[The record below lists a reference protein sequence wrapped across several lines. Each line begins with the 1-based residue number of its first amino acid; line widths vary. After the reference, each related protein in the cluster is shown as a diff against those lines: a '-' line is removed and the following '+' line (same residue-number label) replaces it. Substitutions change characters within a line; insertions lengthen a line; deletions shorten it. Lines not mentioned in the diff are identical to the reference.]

1 MIEKRLRLLGLLGVI
16 SLLSY
21 SAFVFISPFFYP
33 GYDWL
38 SSAVSDLCAADAPSL
53 SVANRLNALFGPC
66 GVVSATAVWV
76 ASARNRS
83 KLLKSGVSSF
93 LIMEWVCYVGYEL
106 FPWISGDSSS
116 SFGNIMHL
124 LVTVLVV
131 LFSILSMVLIALSGK
146 MSGISSLS
154 VWALSALIMMTLG
167 AIGTGVM
174 PKAVFGLFERFSTF
188 STVIFNAILGLYL
201 YWGKLT
207 PSIPR
212 ENNPIS

>member
-1 MIEKRLRLLGLLGVI
+1 MIEKRLRLLGLLGVV

-21 SAFVFISPFFYP
+21 STFVFISPFFYP

-38 SSAVSDLCAADAPSL
+38 SFAVSDLCAADAPSL

-154 VWALSALIMMTLG
+154 VWAFSALLMMTIG

>member
-1 MIEKRLRLLGLLGVI
+1 MIEKRLRLLGLWGVI

-38 SSAVSDLCAADAPSL
+38 SSAVSDLCATDAPSL

-106 FPWISGDSSS
+106 FPWVSGESAS

-124 LVTVLVV
+124 IVTVAVVV
-131 LFSILSMVLIALSGK
+131 LSILSMVLIALSGRK
-146 MSGISSLS
+146 SGIPSIS
-154 VWALSALIMMTLG
+154 VWALSALLTMTIG
-167 AIGTGVM
+167 AIGSGLM

-201 YWGKLT
+201 FSGKLT
-207 PSIPR
+207 PPIPKK
-212 ENNPIS
+212 NNPIT

>member
-38 SSAVSDLCAADAPSL
+38 SSAVSDLCATDAPSL

-106 FPWISGDSSS
+106 FPWVSGESAS

-124 LVTVLVV
+124 IVTVAVVV
-131 LFSILSMVLIALSGK
+131 LSILSMVLIALSGRK
-146 MSGISSLS
+146 SGIPSIS
-154 VWALSALIMMTLG
+154 VWALSALLTMTIG
-167 AIGTGVM
+167 AIGSGLM

>member
-1 MIEKRLRLLGLLGVI
+1 MIEKRLRLLGLLGVV

-106 FPWISGDSSS
+106 FPWVSGDSFS

-131 LFSILSMVLIALSGK
+131 LFSILSMVLIALSGRK
-146 MSGISSLS
+146 SGISSLS

-201 YWGKLT
+201 FSGKLT

-212 ENNPIS
+212 KNNPIS

>member
-21 SAFVFISPFFYP
+21 SALVFISPFFYP

-38 SSAVSDLCAADAPSL
+38 SSAVSDLCATDAPSL
-53 SVANRLNALFGPC
+53 SVANRLNDRFGPC

-106 FPWISGDSSS
+106 FPWVSGESAS

-124 LVTVLVV
+124 IVTVAVVV
-131 LFSILSMVLIALSGK
+131 LSILSMVLIALSGRK
-146 MSGISSLS
+146 SGIPSIS
-154 VWALSALIMMTLG
+154 VWALSALLTMTIG
-167 AIGTGVM
+167 AIGSGLM

-201 YWGKLT
+201 FSGKLT
-207 PSIPR
+207 PPIPKK
-212 ENNPIS
+212 NNPIT

>member
-154 VWALSALIMMTLG
+154 V
-167 AIGTGVM
+167 
-174 PKAVFGLFERFSTF
+174 
-188 STVIFNAILGLYL
+188 
-201 YWGKLT
+201 
-207 PSIPR
+207 
-212 ENNPIS
+212 

>member
-1 MIEKRLRLLGLLGVI
+1 
-16 SLLSY
+16 
-21 SAFVFISPFFYP
+21 
-33 GYDWL
+33 
-38 SSAVSDLCAADAPSL
+38 
-53 SVANRLNALFGPC
+53 
-66 GVVSATAVWV
+66 
-76 ASARNRS
+76 
-83 KLLKSGVSSF
+83 
-93 LIMEWVCYVGYEL
+93 
-106 FPWISGDSSS
+106 
-116 SFGNIMHL
+116 MHL

-146 MSGISSLS
+146 RSGIPSLS

-174 PKAVFGLFERFSTF
+174 PKTVFGLFERFSTF

>member
-66 GVVSATAVWV
+66 GAVSATAVWV
-76 ASARNRS
+76 ASARNKS

-131 LFSILSMVLIALSGK
+131 LFSILSMVLIALSGRK
-146 MSGISSLS
+146 SGIPSLS
-154 VWALSALIMMTLG
+154 VWALSALLTMTIG
-167 AIGTGVM
+167 AIGSGLM

-201 YWGKLT
+201 FFGKLT
-207 PSIPR
+207 PPIPKK
-212 ENNPIS
+212 NNPIT

>member
-106 FPWISGDSSS
+106 FPWVSGESAS

-131 LFSILSMVLIALSGK
+131 LFSILSMVLIALSGRK
-146 MSGISSLS
+146 SGIPSIS
-154 VWALSALIMMTLG
+154 VWALSALLTMTIG
-167 AIGTGVM
+167 AIGSGLM

-201 YWGKLT
+201 FFGKLT

>member
-1 MIEKRLRLLGLLGVI
+1 MIEKRLRLLGLLGVV

-174 PKAVFGLFERFSTF
+174 PKTVFGLFERFSTF

-201 YWGKLT
+201 YLGKLT

-212 ENNPIS
+212 KNNPVS

>member
-1 MIEKRLRLLGLLGVI
+1 MIEKRLRLLGLLGVV

-167 AIGTGVM
+167 AIGSGLM

>member
-38 SSAVSDLCAADAPSL
+38 SSAVSDLCATDAPSL
-53 SVANRLNALFGPC
+53 SVANRLNALFSPC

-106 FPWISGDSSS
+106 FPWVSGESAS
-116 SFGNIMHL
+116 SFGTIMHL
-124 LVTVLVV
+124 IVTVAVVV
-131 LFSILSMVLIALSGK
+131 LSILSMVLIALSGRK
-146 MSGISSLS
+146 SGIPSIS
-154 VWALSALIMMTLG
+154 VWALSALLTMTIG
-167 AIGTGVM
+167 AIGSGLM
-174 PKAVFGLFERFSTF
+174 PQAVFGLFERFSTF

-201 YWGKLT
+201 FSGKLT
-207 PSIPR
+207 PPIPKK
-212 ENNPIS
+212 NNPIT

>member
-106 FPWISGDSSS
+106 FPWVSGESAS

-124 LVTVLVV
+124 IVTVAVVV
-131 LFSILSMVLIALSGK
+131 LSILSMVLIALSGRK
-146 MSGISSLS
+146 SGIPSIS
-154 VWALSALIMMTLG
+154 VWALSALLTMTIG
-167 AIGTGVM
+167 AIGSGLM

>member
-1 MIEKRLRLLGLLGVI
+1 MIEKRLRLLGLLGVV

>member
-33 GYDWL
+33 SYDWL

-106 FPWISGDSSS
+106 FPWINGESAS
-116 SFGNIMHL
+116 SFGNVMHL

-131 LFSILSMVLIALSGK
+131 LFSILSMVLIALSGRK
-146 MSGISSLS
+146 SGIPSLS
-154 VWALSALIMMTLG
+154 VWALSAFLIMTIG
-167 AIGTGVM
+167 AIGSGLM

>member
-76 ASARNRS
+76 ASARKRS

-106 FPWISGDSSS
+106 FPWVSGESAS

-124 LVTVLVV
+124 IVTVAVVV
-131 LFSILSMVLIALSGK
+131 LSILSMVLIALSGRK
-146 MSGISSLS
+146 SGIPSIS
-154 VWALSALIMMTLG
+154 VWALSALLTMTIG
-167 AIGTGVM
+167 AIGSGLM

-201 YWGKLT
+201 FSGKLT
-207 PSIPR
+207 PPIPKK
-212 ENNPIS
+212 NNPIT

>member
-1 MIEKRLRLLGLLGVI
+1 MIEKRLRLLGLLGVV

-106 FPWISGDSSS
+106 FPWISGDSFSY
-116 SFGNIMHL
+116 FGNIMHL

>member
-1 MIEKRLRLLGLLGVI
+1 MIEKRLRLLGLLGVV

-38 SSAVSDLCAADAPSL
+38 SSAVSDLCATDAPSL

-106 FPWISGDSSS
+106 FPWVSGESAS

-124 LVTVLVV
+124 IVTVAVVV
-131 LFSILSMVLIALSGK
+131 LSILSMVLIALSGRK
-146 MSGISSLS
+146 SGIPSIS
-154 VWALSALIMMTLG
+154 VWALSALLTMTIG
-167 AIGTGVM
+167 AIGSGLM

-201 YWGKLT
+201 FSGKLT
-207 PSIPR
+207 PPIPR

>member
-76 ASARNRS
+76 ASARNKS

-106 FPWISGDSSS
+106 FPWVSGESAS

-124 LVTVLVV
+124 IVTVAVVV
-131 LFSILSMVLIALSGK
+131 LSILSMVLIALSGRK
-146 MSGISSLS
+146 SGIPSIS
-154 VWALSALIMMTLG
+154 VWALSALLTMTIG
-167 AIGTGVM
+167 AIGSGLM

-201 YWGKLT
+201 FSGKLT
-207 PSIPR
+207 PPIPKK
-212 ENNPIS
+212 NNPIT

>member
-1 MIEKRLRLLGLLGVI
+1 MIEKRLRLLGLLGVV

-154 VWALSALIMMTLG
+154 VWAFSALLMMTIG

-212 ENNPIS
+212 KNNPIS

>member
-38 SSAVSDLCAADAPSL
+38 SSALSDLCAPAAPSL

-106 FPWISGDSSS
+106 FPWVSGESAS

-124 LVTVLVV
+124 IVTVAVVV
-131 LFSILSMVLIALSGK
+131 LSILSMVLIALSGRK
-146 MSGISSLS
+146 SGIPSIS
-154 VWALSALIMMTLG
+154 VWALSALLTMTIG
-167 AIGTGVM
+167 AIGSGLM

-201 YWGKLT
+201 FSGKLT
-207 PSIPR
+207 PPIPKK
-212 ENNPIS
+212 NNPIT

>member
-1 MIEKRLRLLGLLGVI
+1 MIEKRLRLLGLLGVV

-106 FPWISGDSSS
+106 FPWVSGESAS

-124 LVTVLVV
+124 IVTVAVVV
-131 LFSILSMVLIALSGK
+131 LSILSMVLIALSGRK
-146 MSGISSLS
+146 SGIPSIS
-154 VWALSALIMMTLG
+154 VWALSALLTMTIG
-167 AIGTGVM
+167 AIGSGLM

-201 YWGKLT
+201 FFGKLT
-207 PSIPR
+207 PSIPKK
-212 ENNPIS
+212 NNPIT

>member
-38 SSAVSDLCAADAPSL
+38 SSAVSDLCATDAPSL

-83 KLLKSGVSSF
+83 KLLKSGILCF

-106 FPWISGDSSS
+106 FPWVSGESAS

-124 LVTVLVV
+124 IVTVAVVV
-131 LFSILSMVLIALSGK
+131 LSILSMVLIALSGRK
-146 MSGISSLS
+146 SGIPSIS
-154 VWALSALIMMTLG
+154 VWALSALLTMTIG
-167 AIGTGVM
+167 AIGSGLM

-201 YWGKLT
+201 FSGKLT
-207 PSIPR
+207 PPIPKK
-212 ENNPIS
+212 NNPIT

>member
-1 MIEKRLRLLGLLGVI
+1 MIEKRLRLLGLLGVV

-38 SSAVSDLCAADAPSL
+38 SSAVSDLCATDAPSL

-83 KLLKSGVSSF
+83 KLLKSGLSLF

-131 LFSILSMVLIALSGK
+131 LFSILSMVLIALSGRN
-146 MSGISSLS
+146 SGIPSLS
-154 VWALSALIMMTLG
+154 AWALSALIMMTLG

>member
-38 SSAVSDLCAADAPSL
+38 SSAVSDLCATDAPSL

-106 FPWISGDSSS
+106 FPWVSGESAS

-124 LVTVLVV
+124 IVTVAVVV
-131 LFSILSMVLIALSGK
+131 LSILSMVLIALSGRK
-146 MSGISSLS
+146 SGIPSIS
-154 VWALSALIMMTLG
+154 VWALSALLTMTIG
-167 AIGTGVM
+167 AIGSGLM

-188 STVIFNAILGLYL
+188 STVIFNTILGLYL

>member
-1 MIEKRLRLLGLLGVI
+1 MIEKRLRLLGLLGVV

-106 FPWISGDSSS
+106 FPWISGDSFS

-146 MSGISSLS
+146 RSGIPSLS

-167 AIGTGVM
+167 AIGSGLM

>member
-38 SSAVSDLCAADAPSL
+38 SSAVSDLCATDAPSL

-106 FPWISGDSSS
+106 FPWVSGESAS

-124 LVTVLVV
+124 IVTVAVVV
-131 LFSILSMVLIALSGK
+131 LSILSMVLIALSGRK
-146 MSGISSLS
+146 SGIPSIS
-154 VWALSALIMMTLG
+154 VWALSALLTMTIG
-167 AIGTGVM
+167 AIGSGLM

-201 YWGKLT
+201 FFGKLT

>member
-1 MIEKRLRLLGLLGVI
+1 MIEKRLRLLGLLGVV

-76 ASARNRS
+76 ASARNKS

-106 FPWISGDSSS
+106 FPWVSGESAS

-124 LVTVLVV
+124 IVTVAVVV
-131 LFSILSMVLIALSGK
+131 LSILSMVLIALSGRK
-146 MSGISSLS
+146 SGIPSIS
-154 VWALSALIMMTLG
+154 VWALSALLTMTLG
-167 AIGTGVM
+167 AIGSGLM

-201 YWGKLT
+201 FSGKLT
-207 PSIPR
+207 PPIPKK
-212 ENNPIS
+212 NNPIT

>member
-1 MIEKRLRLLGLLGVI
+1 MIEKRLRLLGLLGVV

-21 SAFVFISPFFYP
+21 STFVFISPFFYP

-38 SSAVSDLCAADAPSL
+38 SFAVSDLCAADAPSL

-131 LFSILSMVLIALSGK
+131 LFSILSMVLITLSGK
-146 MSGISSLS
+146 RSGIPSLS

-167 AIGTGVM
+167 AIGSGLM

-201 YWGKLT
+201 FSGKLT
-207 PSIPR
+207 PPIPR

>member
-38 SSAVSDLCAADAPSL
+38 SSAVSDLCATDAPSL

-106 FPWISGDSSS
+106 FPWVSGESAS

-124 LVTVLVV
+124 IVTVAVVV
-131 LFSILSMVLIALSGK
+131 LSILSMVLIALSGRK
-146 MSGISSLS
+146 SGIPSIS
-154 VWALSALIMMTLG
+154 VWALSALLTMTIG
-167 AIGTGVM
+167 AIGRGLM

-188 STVIFNAILGLYL
+188 STVIFNTILGLYL

>member
-1 MIEKRLRLLGLLGVI
+1 MIEKRLRLLGLLGVV

-38 SSAVSDLCAADAPSL
+38 SSAVSDLCSTDAPSL

-106 FPWISGDSSS
+106 FPWVSGESAS

-124 LVTVLVV
+124 IVTVAVVV
-131 LFSILSMVLIALSGK
+131 LSILSMVLIALSGRK
-146 MSGISSLS
+146 SGIPSIS
-154 VWALSALIMMTLG
+154 VWALSALLTMTIG
-167 AIGTGVM
+167 AIGSGLM

-201 YWGKLT
+201 FSGKLT
-207 PSIPR
+207 PPIPR

>member
-1 MIEKRLRLLGLLGVI
+1 MIEKRLRLLGLLGVV

-146 MSGISSLS
+146 RSGIPSLS

-167 AIGTGVM
+167 AIGSGLM

-201 YWGKLT
+201 YCGKLT

>member
-106 FPWISGDSSS
+106 FPWVSGESAS

-124 LVTVLVV
+124 IVTVAVVV
-131 LFSILSMVLIALSGK
+131 LSILSMVLIALSGRK
-146 MSGISSLS
+146 SGIPSIS
-154 VWALSALIMMTLG
+154 VWALSALLTMTIG
-167 AIGTGVM
+167 AIGSGLM

-201 YWGKLT
+201 FFGKLT
-207 PSIPR
+207 PSIPKK
-212 ENNPIS
+212 NNPIT

>member
-76 ASARNRS
+76 ASARNKS

-106 FPWISGDSSS
+106 FPWVSGDSFS

-131 LFSILSMVLIALSGK
+131 LFSILSMVLIALSGRK
-146 MSGISSLS
+146 SGIPSLS
-154 VWALSALIMMTLG
+154 VWALSALLTMTIG
-167 AIGTGVM
+167 AIGSGLM

-201 YWGKLT
+201 FSGKLT
-207 PSIPR
+207 PSITK
-212 ENNPIS
+212 ENIPIS

>member
-1 MIEKRLRLLGLLGVI
+1 MIEKRLRLLGLLGVV

-131 LFSILSMVLIALSGK
+131 LFSILSMVLIALSGRK
-146 MSGISSLS
+146 SGIPSLS

-174 PKAVFGLFERFSTF
+174 PKTVFGLFERFSTF

-201 YWGKLT
+201 YLGKLT

-212 ENNPIS
+212 KNNPVS

>member
-1 MIEKRLRLLGLLGVI
+1 MIEKRLRLLGLLGLI

-131 LFSILSMVLIALSGK
+131 LFSILSMVLIALSGRK
-146 MSGISSLS
+146 SGIPSLS
-154 VWALSALIMMTLG
+154 VWALSAIIMMTLG

-174 PKAVFGLFERFSTF
+174 PKTVFGLFERFSTF

-201 YWGKLT
+201 YLGKLT

-212 ENNPIS
+212 KNNPIS

>member
-38 SSAVSDLCAADAPSL
+38 SSAVSDLCATDAPSL

-106 FPWISGDSSS
+106 FPWVSGESAS

-124 LVTVLVV
+124 IVTVAVVV
-131 LFSILSMVLIALSGK
+131 LSILSMVLIALSGRK
-146 MSGISSLS
+146 SGIPSIS
-154 VWALSALIMMTLG
+154 VWALSALLTMTIG
-167 AIGTGVM
+167 AIGSGLM

-201 YWGKLT
+201 FSGKLT
-207 PSIPR
+207 PPIPR

>member
-1 MIEKRLRLLGLLGVI
+1 MIEKRLRLLGLLGVV

-131 LFSILSMVLIALSGK
+131 LFSILSMVLIALSGRK
-146 MSGISSLS
+146 SGIPSLS
-154 VWALSALIMMTLG
+154 GWALSALIMMTLG
-167 AIGTGVM
+167 AIGSGLM

-201 YWGKLT
+201 FSGKLT
-207 PSIPR
+207 PPIPR
-212 ENNPIS
+212 ENNSIS

>member
-131 LFSILSMVLIALSGK
+131 LFSILSMVLIALSGRK
-146 MSGISSLS
+146 SGIPSLS

-174 PKAVFGLFERFSTF
+174 PKTVFGLFERFRTF

-201 YWGKLT
+201 YLGKLT

-212 ENNPIS
+212 KNNPVS